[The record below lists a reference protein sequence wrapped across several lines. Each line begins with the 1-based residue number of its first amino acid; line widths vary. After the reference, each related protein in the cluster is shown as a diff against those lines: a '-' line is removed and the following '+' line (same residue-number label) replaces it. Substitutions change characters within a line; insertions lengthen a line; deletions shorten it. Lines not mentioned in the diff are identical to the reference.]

1 MRKEGRAAILQA
13 AAKTLAWD
21 LYAAAG
27 YGRTRSRISV
37 EDFDR
42 ELRSALR
49 KWSATHKNLNRRKE
63 QYP

>member
-1 MRKEGRAAILQA
+1 MSKKDRDAILQA

-27 YGRTRSRISV
+27 YCRARSRISV
-37 EDFDR
+37 DNFDR

-49 KWSATHKNLNRRKE
+49 EWSATHKNLNRGKE
-63 QYP
+63 Q